1 MKSPKRKTAARET
14 SFDAIAWKRELQA
27 RFAAETDG
35 LSTDQLL
42 AYIHDRVANGPFA
55 SFLDQ
60 PVTGGGE
67 G

>member
-1 MKSPKRKTAARET
+1 MKAPKRDTEAGEK

-27 RFAAETDG
+27 RFAEETEDM
-35 LSTDQLL
+35 STDELL

-60 PVTGGGE
+60 PATGGGK